1 MALPLS
7 LLELSASQVDIYIQL
22 IHRGEA
28 ARREQC
34 TLRLSNPGRERVHWK
49 LKSNCSALYSVPVNN
64 EWLDPGCN
72 VDVIIHCRRPL
83 NLTRATLMEDHVF
96 KLVAT
101 CGARTQEWRLP
112 VVTHLP
118 QALLPVV
125 GSQTQTQASPSPE
138 VVEEGMGATLV
149 DLNAALIVSR
159 HADSTLTLA
168 LKICRQ
174 GTSPSKS
181 SKLRCGTSSRLGPQQ
196 GGVGDPVAEALQGSD
211 GQVH

>member
-22 IHRGEA
+22 VHRGEA

-49 LKSNCSALYSVPVNN
+49 LKSNCSALHSVPVNN

-72 VDVIIHCRRPL
+72 VDVAVHCRRLL
-83 NLTRATLMEDHVF
+83 NLTRATLMEDNAF
-96 KLVAT
+96 KLVAS

-118 QALLPVV
+118 QALLPVM
-125 GSQTQTQASPSPE
+125 GSQTQRRRHHLRWWRR
-138 VVEEGMGATLV
+138 VWVLHLWTLS
-149 DLNAALIVSR
+149 AALIVR
-159 HADSTLTLA
+159 HADSTLTLGYVG
-168 LKICRQ
+168 LQ
-174 GTSPSKS
+174 GTKHLSFLGNP
-181 SKLRCGTSSRLGPQQ
+181 TSSR
-196 GGVGDPVAEALQGSD
+196 GDCQRLHICPKRCC
-211 GQVH
+211 

>member
-1 MALPLS
+1 MLQVNMALPLS

-34 TLRLSNPGRERVHWK
+34 TLRLSNLGRARVHWK

-72 VDVIIHCRRPL
+72 VDVIIHCRRLL

-125 GSQTQTQASPSPE
+125 ASPAGVQQSAVNNADLTVDAIRAAQLLQASNASKEPAPSRPCANTKRLAK
-138 VVEEGMGATLV
+138 MRGAAKRRPAPKWSLPSY
-149 DLNAALIVSR
+149 AQI
-159 HADSTLTLA
+159 
-168 LKICRQ
+168 KI
-174 GTSPSKS
+174 
-181 SKLRCGTSSRLGPQQ
+181 
-196 GGVGDPVAEALQGSD
+196 A
-211 GQVH
+211 